1 MLPTSSSISF
11 RGVVCCSTALAPWH
25 VIPADHKWAA
35 RALVSGVVSR
45 AVTDLDLEPPKLTP
59 ERKKIL
65 AAARKKLM
73 SE

>member
-1 MLPTSSSISF
+1 M
-11 RGVVCCSTALAPWH
+11 G
-25 VIPADHKWAA
+25 IPADHKWAA
-35 RALVSGVVSR
+35 RTLVSGVIAR
-45 AVTDLDLEPPKLTP
+45 AIKDLDLEPPVLTP